1 MLAKPTI
8 PIPVQ
13 LEAADTAITNALASP
28 DILKRL
34 TEAGYTEA
42 RINEGQKLYQ
52 AARIAVQAHTALIE
66 SRRDREAAA
75 GKTTRNAREA
85 YQSLAN
91 VVRKI
96 WPEDR
101 EQLQALGITVQMP
114 GEPALFLKAA
124 DILFQAPQK
133 DPEFMDILAGL
144 GYPKLLLAMERAKI
158 DDLGKM
164 IRDGESSEKEIRSA
178 DQEQQLALK
187 ALNDWMERFIK
198 KARVALQNKKDLL
211 DKMGLLDRSPKA
223 EAPRSA
229 QGPRQAKRG

>member
-1 MLAKPTI
+1 VLAKPTI

-13 LEAADTAITNALASP
+13 LGAADTAISNGLSSP

-52 AARIAVQAHTALIE
+52 AARLAVQAHTALIE
-66 SRRDREAAA
+66 ARRDREAAS

-85 YQSLAN
+85 YQSLAD

-101 EQLQALGITVQMP
+101 EQMQALGTTVQMP
-114 GEPALFLKAA
+114 EEPALFLKAA
-124 DILFQAPQK
+124 DVLFQAPQK

-144 GYPKLLLAMERAKI
+144 GYPRLLLATERAKI
-158 DDLGKM
+158 DALGKM
-164 IRDGESSEKEIRSA
+164 IRVGETSDKEIRAA

-187 ALNDWMERFIK
+187 TLNDWMDRFIK